1 MDAAETTPLQ
11 GELRMDAVLSQSC
24 RYFAF
29 LGFLW
34 LIAGTSPIAVGQ
46 IQNQPLYAV
55 ATPNFKI
62 LAKDPEWAKQV
73 AEAAEKNRKE
83 LAIHWLGQEL
93 PRWSSP
99 CPIIVQDGPT
109 RLASGET
116 NYTLI
121 NGQVINFKMTVTG
134 TQERIIDS
142 VLPHEVTHTVIASH
156 FAPFGKP
163 VPRWADEGMCT
174 TVEHDAERSKHD
186 TMLVRFLSQ
195 GKGIPFATLFLLTDY
210 PADMLPLYAQGYSLT
225 SFLIHQGGPR
235 KFIRFLELGMKSD
248 NWVDATN
255 QVYDYPLVGDLQ
267 TAWNLWVADGGGDV
281 IAYTAQSRGLSG
293 KARLA
298 SATVPMGS
306 TAQNITQNPV
316 QPAVAWVPVGGVD
329 TAVQTASNTL
339 LATNANN
346 SMHPSSGSYYLE
358 KLRVEQQK
366 TVEPSQMSVP
376 HTVGHPRP
384 MQTIGGGTVYR

>member
-1 MDAAETTPLQ
+1 
-11 GELRMDAVLSQSC
+11 MDAVLSKSRQ
-24 RYFAF
+24 YIAFFAC
-29 LGFLW
+29 LW
-34 LIAGTSPIAVGQ
+34 LVGGAIPTAVGQ
-46 IQNQPLYAV
+46 IQNQPFFTV
-55 ATPNFKI
+55 ATPNFKVM
-62 LAKDPEWAKQV
+62 ARDPEWAKQV
-73 AEAAEKNRKE
+73 AEAAEKTRRE

-99 CPIIVQDGPT
+99 CPVIVQDGPT

-121 NGQVINFKMTVTG
+121 NGQVVNFKMTVIG
-134 TQERIIDS
+134 TRERIIDS

-156 FAPFGKP
+156 FAPLGKP

-186 TMLVRFLSQ
+186 SMLVRFLSE

-235 KFIRFLELGMKSD
+235 NFIRFLELGMRSGD
-248 NWVDATN
+248 WVAATN
-255 QVYDYPLVGDLQ
+255 QAYEYPSVGALQ

-293 KARLA
+293 KTLLA
-298 SATVPMGS
+298 SASIPVGN
-306 TAQNITQNPV
+306 ALQNQAQNPV
-316 QPAVAWVPVGGVD
+316 QTAVAWVPARGGD
-329 TAVQTASNTL
+329 SAVQLASNSLLAANTTASV
-339 LATNANN
+339 ANN
-346 SMHPSSGSYYLE
+346 NAMHPSPSSYYLE
-358 KLRVEQQK
+358 KLRLEQQK
-366 TVEPSQMSVP
+366 SNAQNIDQVAVP

-384 MQTIGGGTVYR
+384 MQTIGGGTIFR